1 VVLAKHLPTG
11 EMVAI
16 KKLDEVFFYVK
27 DAKRILR
34 EIILLREL
42 NNHRNVIR
50 LYDIIVPEDS

>member
-1 VVLAKHLPTG
+1 MVLAKHLPTLK
-11 EMVAI
+11 MVAI

-50 LYDIIVPEDS
+50 LYDIIVPDDP

>member
-1 VVLAKHLPTG
+1 
-11 EMVAI
+11 MVAI